1 MSIIGRNEP
10 CPCGSGKKY
19 KKCCLDK
26 DGQFAARQREQMS
39 ATPRALDWLEQHY
52 PEEIA
57 EAVRID
63 YFGDPEQVNLHALS
77 ALSPHFQEMLQVN
90 IGEWTLADARI
101 EVKGKRVPVRELLLG
116 PGGPLLPAAGKDWL
130 RRLGERRL
138 SLYEVREAKAGEG
151 LLLVDLLLPDEP
163 AVWVDERGASRSLV
177 RWDVFGARLVRQESG
192 WVLSGAAYPFVR
204 AEGLT
209 CRDKI
214 LREMAGEDRD
224 SETAREVVGGLI
236 TLHWLD
242 SLTTERPL
250 PQVVDASTGEPIL
263 ATTDRYVVKDRA
275 ALTAALAAQPDVEG
289 GAAEGWTRFTEL
301 DDERRR
307 ARASLTLAKPE
318 TLTVFCRT
326 LKLADEA
333 RAWLERIAGNALRH
347 QSREVVDPR
356 SPKAMAAASER
367 PQPQIP
373 PEAMTAMVHDYL
385 RKFYAN
391 WTEEKIPA
399 LGDKTP
405 RQAIRSAKGRQA
417 VIELL
422 KSYELQ
428 EARRVRDQRGEPFD
442 FGFLW
447 ERLGLK
453 RDAD

>member
-1 MSIIGRNEP
+1 VTKIGRNDP

-19 KKCCLDK
+19 KKCCLGRDE
-26 DGQFAARQREQMS
+26 QFAARQREQMS
-39 ATPRALDWLEQHY
+39 ATPRALDWLAQHY
-52 PEEIA
+52 PEEMA
-57 EAVRID
+57 EAVRFD
-63 YFGDPEQVNLHALS
+63 YFGDPSEDDRQALE
-77 ALSPHFQEMLQVN
+77 ALPPHFQEMLQIN
-90 IGEWTLADARI
+90 IGEWTLADAWI
-101 EVKGKRVPVRELLLG
+101 EVKGKRMPVRELLLG
-116 PGGPLLPAAGKDWL
+116 SGGPLLPAAGKDWL

-138 SLYEVREAKAGEG
+138 SLYEVRETRPGEG
-151 LLLVDLLLPDEP
+151 LLLADLLRPEEP
-163 AVWVDERGASRSLV
+163 SVWVDERGASRSLV
-177 RWDVFGARLVRQESG
+177 RWDVLGSRLVRQGSG

-204 AEGLT
+204 EEGLA
-209 CRDKI
+209 CRDEIQK
-214 LREMAGEDRD
+214 EMAGEDWD
-224 SETAREVVGGLI
+224 SEIAREVVGGLI

-242 SLTTERPL
+242 SLTMERPL
-250 PQVVDASTGEPIL
+250 PQLVDASTGEPIL
-263 ATTDRYVVKDRA
+263 GTTDRYAVKDRA
-275 ALTAALAAQPDVEG
+275 ALTAALTAQPDVEG
-289 GAAEGWTRFTEL
+289 DDAEGWVRFTEL

-318 TLTVFCRT
+318 ILEVFCRT

-333 RAWLERIAGNALRH
+333 RSWLEGIAGHTLRH

-373 PEAMTAMVHDYL
+373 PEAMTAMVHDYM
-385 RKFYAN
+385 RQFYAN

-405 RQAIRSAKGRQA
+405 RQAIRTVKGRQA

-428 EARRVRDQRGEPFD
+428 EARRARDQGGEPFD